1 MIISLLL
8 VLMQSANFINRY
20 RLGKIHVPPI
30 ASFASPPHTPSEI
43 SNPSGPDSEKD
54 YKCPTRK
61 EENQY
66 LKREPWDMSERHE
79 ALRTHLISRS
89 FNLKPWQKASPQ
101 RIVLLKSISDPFPCD
116 RIDFSEEPTD
126 INITELQ
133 AKEPTELDIN
143 GNIWLDDNDN
153 NLEQNNKAIEDSKM
167 FSIQQNRQLLIQEAL
182 IEPAQNEFKVDT
194 HKVTCEQNLTTNN
207 RLSKFDND
215 VCSIITAYADTASG
229 SESEPEPDTF
239 QEYEIPNMPDHRT
252 KTDHSMK
259 WRESTVGQSSLRAT
273 TMTTIASGNTQTFLE
288 NGTLEGNGRKN
299 MSHQNEKAATKPKS
313 RAPIAG
319 VEECLT
325 DSESAEDTYKPDSG
339 LTLVPYPP
347 PSYQSPKSCSC
358 NRRNGK
364 RKKPDEL
371 EEIQI
376 DKRYKKSEHHKDY
389 DSEHSNGIGHKLKK
403 KQNQKHKHH
412 HKNSSSSTSS
422 PSSSSSTVSCSDSF
436 GIPISI
442 SVLVRLFILV
452 LNVVFCTALLV
463 FDVALYLLINSM
475 HKNSNAARSGSRS
488 RCGGTS
494 VNSTILV
501 PASTTQTPSTTLS
514 NNNDDSAPSAQIHS
528 ALSSDC
534 SDSLP
539 SAFVGDAP
547 LLEGTVEVAWLGRK
561 VRIPFELW
569 VHVGDCVLAPVWPGS
584 NPLVLAVILI
594 AYILVVIGIV
604 GVLI

>member
-1 MIISLLL
+1 
-8 VLMQSANFINRY
+8 MQSASFINRY
-20 RLGKIHVPPI
+20 RLGKIHVPPL
-30 ASFASPPHTPSEI
+30 ATFASPPHTPSEF
-43 SNPSGPDSEKD
+43 SNHSSPDSGK
-54 YKCPTRK
+54 
-61 EENQY
+61 NS
-66 LKREPWDMSERHE
+66 KRPSRRDGKRDLRREAWDMSERHE
-79 ALRTHLISRS
+79 ALRTHLISKS

-116 RIDFSEEPTD
+116 RIDFSGESTE

-133 AKEPTELDIN
+133 AKEPAELDIN
-143 GNIWLDDNDN
+143 GNICLDDNAND
-153 NLEQNNKAIEDSKM
+153 LEQNNKEIEDPKIS
-167 FSIQQNRQLLIQEAL
+167 SIQHNKQQQIQEVL
-182 IEPAQNEFKVDT
+182 IEPAQNEFKADN
-194 HKVTCEQNLTTNN
+194 HIISPEQNLTTNN

-239 QEYEIPNMPDHRT
+239 QEYDMPNTPDHRT
-252 KTDHSMK
+252 KAEHSMN
-259 WRESTVGQSSLRAT
+259 WRESTAWQSSLRAT
-273 TMTTIASGNTQTFLE
+273 TMTTIASGNTQNL
-288 NGTLEGNGRKN
+288 TLESSKRKN
-299 MSHQNEKAATKPKS
+299 MSHQTEEAAAKLES

-319 VEECLT
+319 VEECFT
-325 DSESAEDTYKPDSG
+325 DSELAEDTYKPDSG

-364 RKKPDEL
+364 GKKLEEL

-376 DKRYKKSEHHKDY
+376 DKRYKISERHKDN
-389 DSEHSNGIGHKLKK
+389 DSESSNGLGHKLKK
-403 KQNQKHKHH
+403 KQKRKHKHH

-422 PSSSSSTVSCSDSF
+422 PSSGSSTVSCSNSF

-463 FDVALYLLINSM
+463 FDVALYLFVNSI
-475 HKNSNAARSGSRS
+475 HKNNNAARSGSRS
-488 RCGGTS
+488 RCSGTDA
-494 VNSTILV
+494 NSTIL
-501 PASTTQTPSTTLS
+501 ASTTQTPSTTLS
-514 NNNDDSAPSAQIHS
+514 INNDGSAPSARIHPS
-528 ALSSDC
+528 LSSDC
-534 SDSLP
+534 SDSLT
-539 SAFVGDAP
+539 SALVGDAP
-547 LLEGTVEVAWLGRK
+547 LLEGTVDVAWLGRK
-561 VRIPFELW
+561 VRIPFEFW

-584 NPLVLAVILI
+584 NPLVLAVIVI